1 MSIHW
6 GGRGAGHVNRLPL
19 GLGRFSPATLFAT
32 GEQGAWYDPSDLTTL
47 FQDSAGATPVTAAAQ
62 QVGLMLD
69 KSQGLVLGPEIVA
82 NGDFSSGTTGWTAI
96 NSTLA
101 VVGGACE
108 ITAVGGAQARC
119 SQSIATVVGR
129 WYEATARIWQGTGT
143 VTVDLLITGITSSAL
158 VTTTTPT
165 NVVVRFLAV
174 ATTTTIRVGSSGSA
188 VAGTTFFADNVS
200 VKLLPGNHAF
210 QSNSAQ
216 RPTLGREPYTGVRNL
231 LTFTEQFD
239 NAAWPKSNV
248 TVSAD
253 AAIAPNGTTTA
264 DKLIETAPTGA
275 HQLYHNTAFTNG
287 VTYTLSVYMKAAER
301 TLSVIRF
308 GDTLNKNVWFN
319 LATGTVGTTDSG
331 VTASISDA
339 GNGWYRC
346 IATITSGTT
355 SSNAVAFECAVTD
368 GNRSYTG
375 DPTKGILIWGAQLE
389 TGSTATAYQRVV
401 SSFDVTEA
409 GVLDVW
415 YLSFDGT
422 DDGMLTGTI
431 TPGIDKA
438 QVFTGVR
445 KLSDAA
451 SGTLIETSTDWVSN
465 NGTLTIAA
473 PSSTGANSYRYGSR
487 GTSGATAGTGV
498 FAAAPNTSV
507 LTGISDI
514 AGDVCRLNR
523 NGVLVEASTAD
534 QGTGNYLAYPLY
546 IGRRAGATLPYN
558 GRIYSLILRFGA
570 NLSASTILQTET
582 WVGDKTGINIP
593 LSVSPTIYDRF
604 NDTVL
609 DRAGQTIEVR

>member
-1 MSIHW
+1 MSFGIPV
-6 GGRGAGHVNRLPL
+6 RN
-19 GLGRFSPATLFAT
+19 GLGVGLLASTTLSTRNRAPFSPASLFAT

-47 FQDSAGATPVTAAAQ
+47 FQDSAGTTPVTAAAQ

-69 KSQGLVLGPEIVA
+69 KSQGAPATGPELVT
-82 NGDFSSGTTGWTAI
+82 NGDFTTNITGWT
-96 NSTLA
+96 NSSPGTGNISWDNGSLLVERVSGGVSAYQA
-101 VVGGACE
+101 VACVIGSTYQVGYSFSPVAGGTIRIAATNATTVPGTG
-108 ITAVGGAQARC
+108 IPTANAGTFVF
-119 SQSIATVVGR
+119 V
-129 WYEATARIWQGTGT
+129 ATAGTMYIHLSLNTGNGT
-143 VTVDLLITGITSSAL
+143 
-158 VTTTTPT
+158 
-165 NVVVRFLAV
+165 
-174 ATTTTIRVGSSGSA
+174 SGRY
-188 VAGTTFFADNVS
+188 DNIS

-216 RPTLGREPYTGVRNL
+216 RPTLGRNPFTGTRNL
-231 LTFTEQFD
+231 LTYSEDFS
-239 NAAWPKSNV
+239 NAVW
-248 TVSAD
+248 
-253 AAIAPNGTTTA
+253 AATTATKTSGVLDPLGGTTATTITA
-264 DKLIETAPTGA
+264 T
-275 HQLYHNTAFTNG
+275 
-287 VTYTLSVYMKAAER
+287 
-301 TLSVIRF
+301 
-308 GDTLNKNVWFN
+308 
-319 LATGTVGTTDSG
+319 
-331 VTASISDA
+331 A
-339 GNGWYRC
+339 GNGQILQTVGGSAGTSQAYVTSIWLRRRTGTGSVFLFNPNGGGL
-346 IATITSGTT
+346 ATVTLTGSWAQYSVTGLGAAASNFVGIRLATSGD
-355 SSNAVAFECAVTD
+355 AVDVAF
-368 GNRSYTG
+368 
-375 DPTKGILIWGAQLE
+375 AQFE

-401 SSFDVTEA
+401 TAFDVTQA
-409 GVLDVW
+409 GVQSLS
-415 YLSFDGT
+415 YLSFDGSN
-422 DDGMLTGTI
+422 DSMATGTI

-438 QVFTGVR
+438 QVFAGVQ
-445 KLSDAA
+445 KLAEAA

-604 NDTVL
+604 NDLVL